1 MTPARLKNM
10 RVHFYGVQGSGSVY
24 PSAAER
30 EQMREQMEVQLLE
43 EVLRKATEAGR
54 IGQSTEDLIG
64 GPLNAATLRQ
74 YRRGFS
80 VPEPRSYGG
89 WTTCVHV
96 ETADGYDFVFDC
108 GSGFRHCAEAL
119 QRKWGEQPER
129 HLYLF
134 GSHSH
139 SDHSEGFDQAAVCFD
154 PRNAITVYGNASFL
168 RALDS
173 YLGIF
178 TRSVQKSE
186 RGLRSPL
193 SYDLMPAKFNGIEIL
208 PSEGGAK
215 GNNLFG
221 EAIDT
226 DQPLQIGKTRIIP
239 FEVHHTSPCL
249 AYRVE
254 YEDRVFVFC
263 TDHELRHGDP
273 QNPSVAESHTAEQ
286 RLRRYSARADLLYR
300 DGQYLRAEYDGLAG
314 IGGSTPV
321 SRAGWGHSCIEDVE
335 RMAEDCQI
343 RRACIGHHDPNR
355 EWADRNRID
364 EALAKN
370 NEARYSKVEL
380 ARAECIVDL

>member
-1 MTPARLKNM
+1 MTPALLKNM

-30 EQMREQMEVQLLE
+30 EQMREQMEVQLLH
-43 EVLRKATEAGR
+43 EVLREATEAGQS
-54 IGQSTEDLIG
+54 GQSAEQVVG
-64 GPLNAATLRQ
+64 GPLNATSLRQ
-74 YRRGFS
+74 YRRRFS

-108 GSGFRHCAEAL
+108 GSGFRQCAEAL
-119 QRKWGEQPER
+119 QRKWGEQTDR
-129 HLYLF
+129 HLYIF

-154 PRNAITVYGNASFL
+154 PRNTISVYGNAPFL

-178 TRSVQKSE
+178 TRSVHTSE

-193 SYDLMPAKFNGIEIL
+193 SYDLMPARFNGIEIL
-208 PSEGGAK
+208 APNQRDT
-215 GNNLFG
+215 GNLLLG
-221 EAIDT
+221 DAIVAEET
-226 DQPLQIGKTRIIP
+226 LEIGKTRITP

-249 AYRVE
+249 AYRIE
-254 YEDRVFVFC
+254 HGDRVFIFC
-263 TDHELRHGDP
+263 TDHELRHGEPD
-273 QNPSVAESHTAEQ
+273 NPSVAASHAAEQ
-286 RLRRYSARADLLYR
+286 RLRRYSVRADLLYR

-335 RMAEDCQI
+335 QMAEECQI
-343 RRACIGHHDPNR
+343 RRTCIGHHDPNR

-370 NEARYSKVEL
+370 NEVRYSKVEL
-380 ARAECIVDL
+380 ARAECVVDL